1 MENAVKAL
9 LIAAAVLIA
18 VLIITLVMGVFN
30 TGAEQVGNAGDL
42 SEYEIQQFND
52 KFIKFEGTNESA
64 SDVNSMIKTIF
75 NHNNSQEDTSTMVK
89 IIDDTDANKADLDP
103 TATGYDKTISPN
115 TVPTG
120 AKYVVKA
127 FYQDNM
133 IKAMVIEDLGQT
145 PAKPTL

>member
-30 TGAEQVGNAGDL
+30 TGAEQVGNAGNL

-75 NHNNSQEDTSTMVK
+75 NHNNSQEDTSTMVE
-89 IIDDTDANKADLDP
+89 IIDNTGDADLAP
-103 TATGYDKTISPN
+103 ASYDKTQSPK

-120 AKYVVKA
+120 KKYKVTAKYE
-127 FYQDNM
+127 DNL
-133 IKAMVIEDLGQT
+133 IKSMTIDDI
-145 PAKPTL
+145 